1 MSENT
6 DATAPT
12 AEAVL
17 DIEGMTCASCVAR
30 VEKRLGRVEGVTA
43 AVNLATETARV
54 RYPAGLDTA
63 ALVGAVR
70 AAGYDAT
77 VRERGG
83 ARTTGGPSSATAEPT
98 RDAETTAP
106 RAVPVPAPGGEI
118 DATTGRPLDSASA
131 PSLSP
136 HPAAAFAPGER
147 ESARAHGVAAG
158 AHEHASGD
166 ENVSGAH
173 STAPGAHEHA
183 SADTHAHVH
192 DTADAPGTTPLRVR
206 LWVSLG
212 LAVPVVALGMI
223 PAWQFPGWQWVSLVL
238 ATPIVLWGG
247 WPFHRATLRNA
258 RHGAATMD
266 TLITLGTFAAYLWSV
281 WALVF
286 GSAGRIGIRHEV
298 MLFGP
303 VHDATSVVYF
313 EVAAAVTVFLLLG
326 RVIEQRSTRRAGAAL
341 RALLDLGVRE
351 AELADGRRIDIDALA
366 VDDVFVVRPGATVA
380 TDGVV
385 LEGRASVD
393 ESMLTG
399 ESLPVDVGPGL
410 SVTGGTI
417 ASGGRLV
424 VRATGVG
431 EQTRLARIARLVED
445 AQLGKS
451 RVQRLADRIS
461 GVFVPVVIVLAAL
474 TLVAWI
480 VAGQPVAAGFTAA
493 VAVLIIAC
501 PCALGLATPIA
512 ILVGTGRGAQLGIL
526 VTGPAALESAE
537 RIDTIVLDKTGTLTS
552 GRMSVARV
560 TPVESQDAADALR
573 RIAAVERGSEHPV
586 AHAIVAAAG
595 EGPVATDL
603 ESLPGRGV
611 VGTVDG
617 VRVFA
622 GRPGL
627 AAELGAALPD
637 ALAAAVADG
646 EQRGT
651 VVVAGWADAAGAMRA
666 RAVIEVADTVRP
678 ESARA
683 VAELRAMGL
692 EPVLLTGDN
701 PHVAAAVAAELGIE
715 RVRAGVLPEGKL
727 AEIAAL
733 RGEGRTV
740 AMVGDGVNDAAA
752 LASADLGIAMG
763 GGTDAALHAS
773 DVALMRDDPRGIVTA
788 VRLSRRTMRVIRGNL
803 FWAFA
808 YNVAALPLA
817 ALGLLNPMLAGAAMA
832 FSSVFVVLN
841 SLRLRRAG

>member
-1 MSENT
+1 MGDDTET
-6 DATAPT
+6 GGT
-12 AEAVL
+12 AEAIL

-30 VEKRLGRVEGVTA
+30 VEKRLGRVEGVEA

-54 RYPAGLDTA
+54 RYPADLDTS
-63 ALVGAVR
+63 ALIGAVR
-70 AAGYDAT
+70 AAGYDAHLRT
-77 VRERGG
+77 REAVRRVE
-83 ARTTGGPSSATAEPT
+83 
-98 RDAETTAP
+98 DAAAP
-106 RAVPVPAPGGEI
+106 VPVVVSAPGGEM
-118 DATTGRPLDSASA
+118 DAVTGRDIASGA
-131 PSLSP
+131 
-136 HPAAAFAPGER
+136 PAAPDAAPET
-147 ESARAHGVAAG
+147 RA
-158 AHEHASGD
+158 AS
-166 ENVSGAH
+166 
-173 STAPGAHEHA
+173 
-183 SADTHAHVH
+183 DTHAAPDTHDEHGGHEQGGHVH
-192 DTADAPGTTPLRVR
+192 DTADAPGATPLRVR
-206 LWVSLG
+206 LWVSLA
-212 LAVPVVALGMI
+212 LAVPVVALGMV

-286 GSAGRIGIRHEV
+286 GTAGRLGIRHEV

-303 VHDATSVVYF
+303 VHDASSVVYF

-341 RALLDLGVRE
+341 RSLLDLGARE
-351 AELADGRRIDIDALA
+351 AELADGRRIDIDRLT
-366 VDDVFVVRPGATVA
+366 VGDLFVVRPGATVS
-380 TDGVV
+380 TDGDVV
-385 LEGRASVD
+385 EGRASID

-399 ESLPVDVGPGL
+399 ESLPVDVAPGS

-461 GVFVPVVIVLAAL
+461 GVFVPVVIVLAVL
-474 TLVAWI
+474 TLAAWLI
-480 VAGQPVAAGFTAA
+480 AGQPLAAGFTAA

-512 ILVGTGRGAQLGIL
+512 ILVGTGRAAQLGIL

-537 RIDTIVLDKTGTLTS
+537 RIDTIVLDKTGTLTA
-552 GRMSVARV
+552 GRMSVTSV
-560 TPVESQDAADALR
+560 TVVEGEDADDALR
-573 RIAAVERGSEHPV
+573 RVAAVERGSEHPV
-586 AHAIVAAAG
+586 AAAIVSAARSAAAG
-595 EGPVATDL
+595 VSVTDAVTQRSAAEEDAAERGEPVATDL
-603 ESLPGRGV
+603 EALPGRGITGV
-611 VGTVDG
+611 VDG
-617 VRVFA
+617 VHVFA
-622 GRPGL
+622 GNAAL
-627 AAELGAALPD
+627 AAERGAPLP
-637 ALAAAVADG
+637 AELAAAVEAG
-646 EQRGT
+646 ERRGT
-651 VVVAGWADAAGAMRA
+651 VVVAGWRDASGATAA
-666 RAVIEVADTVRP
+666 RVVIEIADTVRP
-678 ESARA
+678 ESAGT
-683 VAELRAMGL
+683 VARLREMGL

-701 PHVAAAVAAELGIE
+701 PHVARVVAEELGIR
-715 RVRAGVLPEGKL
+715 RVRAGVLPEGKV

-733 RGEGRTV
+733 RAEGRTV

-773 DVALMRDDPRGIVTA
+773 DVALLRDDPRGIVTA
-788 VRLSRRTMRVIRGNL
+788 VALSRRTMRVIRGNL

-832 FSSVFVVLN
+832 FSSMFVVLN

>member
-1 MSENT
+1 MGENT
-6 DATAPT
+6 EAAANDT

-17 DIEGMTCASCVAR
+17 DIVGMTCASCVAR
-30 VEKRLGRVEGVTA
+30 VEKRLGRVEGVEA

-54 RYPAGLDTA
+54 RYPATLDTSR
-63 ALVGAVR
+63 LVDAVR
-70 AAGYDAT
+70 SAGYDAT
-77 VRERGG
+77 VR
-83 ARTTGGPSSATAEPT
+83 T
-98 RDAETTAP
+98 RNAP
-106 RAVPVPAPGGEI
+106 RAVTAAAPASVIPDADDAVLAPVPAPGGPI
-118 DATTGRPLDSASA
+118 DAVTGRALAHDAE
-131 PSLSP
+131 P
-136 HPAAAFAPGER
+136 HPAPDAAAP
-147 ESARAHGVAAG
+147 AHDTTD
-158 AHEHASGD
+158 HSG
-166 ENVSGAH
+166 G
-173 STAPGAHEHA
+173 
-183 SADTHAHVH
+183 HVH
-192 DTADAPGTTPLRVR
+192 DTADAPGSTPLRVR
-206 LWVSLG
+206 LWVSLA
-212 LAVPVVALGMI
+212 LAVPVVALGMV

-258 RHGAATMD
+258 RHGAASMD

-281 WALVF
+281 WALIF
-286 GSAGRIGIRHEV
+286 GNAGVIGIRHEV

-303 VHDATSVVYF
+303 VHDATSVIYF

-341 RALLDLGVRE
+341 RSLLDLGARE
-351 AELADGRRIDIDALA
+351 AELADGRRIDVDALA
-366 VDDVFVVRPGATVA
+366 VGDVFVVRPGARIA
-380 TDGVV
+380 TDGEV
-385 LEGRASVD
+385 LEGHAAVD

-399 ESLPVDVGPGL
+399 ESLPVEAGPGS

-461 GVFVPVVIVLAAL
+461 GVFVPVVIVLAVL
-474 TLVAWI
+474 TLVAWL

-552 GRMSVARV
+552 GHMSVASV
-560 TPVESQDAADALR
+560 TVVEGQDAAAALQR
-573 RIAAVERGSEHPV
+573 VAALERGSEHPV
-586 AHAIVAAAG
+586 AHAIVEAAG
-595 EGPVATDL
+595 DGEVATDL
-603 ESLPGRGV
+603 EALPGRGITGV
-611 VGTVDG
+611 VDG

-622 GRPGL
+622 GRPSL
-627 AAELGAALPD
+627 AGELGAALPLD
-637 ALAAAVADG
+637 LADAVAAG
-646 EQRGT
+646 EERGT
-651 VVVAGWADAAGAMRA
+651 VIVAGWADADGAPTA
-666 RAVIEVADTVRP
+666 RAVVEVADTVRP
-678 ESARA
+678 ESRA
-683 VAELRAMGL
+683 AVDSLRAMGL

-701 PHVAAAVAAELGIE
+701 PRIARVVADELGIS
-715 RVRAGVLPEGKL
+715 RVRAGVLPEGKVD
-727 AEIAAL
+727 EIAAL
-733 RGEGRTV
+733 RAEGRTV

-773 DVALMRDDPRGIVTA
+773 DLALMRDDPRGIVTA
-788 VRLSRRTMRVIRGNL
+788 VSLSRRTMRIIRGNL

-841 SLRLRRAG
+841 SLRLRRAA

>member
-1 MSENT
+1 MGEKT
-6 DATAPT
+6 ETPT

-30 VEKRLGRVEGVTA
+30 VEKKLGRVEGVEA

-54 RYPAGLDTA
+54 RYPADLDPT
-63 ALVGAVR
+63 ALVDAVR
-70 AAGYDAT
+70 SAGYDAT
-77 VRERGG
+77 VR
-83 ARTTGGPSSATAEPT
+83 
-98 RDAETTAP
+98 P
-106 RAVPVPAPGGEI
+106 RAAAPGAAASVPAQTRTDERADAGTPAPEPVAVPAPGGEI
-118 DATTGRPLDSASA
+118 DATTGHAFDG
-131 PSLSP
+131 
-136 HPAAAFAPGER
+136 AAD
-147 ESARAHGVAAG
+147 HGG
-158 AHEHASGD
+158 
-166 ENVSGAH
+166 
-173 STAPGAHEHA
+173 
-183 SADTHAHVH
+183 HVH
-192 DTADAPGTTPLRVR
+192 DTGDAPGSTPLRVR
-206 LWVSLG
+206 LWVSLA

-223 PAWQFPGWQWVSLVL
+223 PPWQFPGWQWVSLVL

-286 GSAGRIGIRHEV
+286 GTAGRIGIRHEV
-298 MLFGP
+298 VLFGP

-341 RALLDLGVRE
+341 RALLDLGARE
-351 AELADGRRIDIDALA
+351 AELADGRRIDIDRLVVGDA
-366 VDDVFVVRPGATVA
+366 FVVRPGATVA
-380 TDGVV
+380 TDGEV
-385 LEGRASVD
+385 LEGRASID

-399 ESLPVDVGPGL
+399 ESLPVDVGPGS

-461 GVFVPVVIVLAAL
+461 GVFVPVVIALAAL
-474 TLVAWI
+474 TLVAWL

-560 TPVESQDAADALR
+560 TTADAQDAADALR
-573 RIAAVERGSEHPV
+573 RVAAVERGSEHPI

-595 EGPVATDL
+595 EGPVAADL
-603 ESLPGRGV
+603 EALPGRGV
-611 VGTVDG
+611 TGTVDG

-622 GRPGL
+622 GRP
-627 AAELGAALPD
+627 
-637 ALAAAVADG
+637 ALAADLGAQLPAALVDAVAAG
-646 EQRGT
+646 ERRGT
-651 VVVAGWADAAGAMRA
+651 VVVAGWAGPDGDPTA
-666 RAVIEVADTVRP
+666 RVVIEVADTVRP
-678 ESARA
+678 ESAAA
-683 VAELRAMGL
+683 VAQLKAMGL

-701 PHVAAAVAAELGIE
+701 EHVARTVAADLGIE
-715 RVRAGVLPEGKL
+715 RVRAGVLPEGKVD
-727 AEIAAL
+727 AITAL
-733 RGEGRTV
+733 RAEGRTV

-788 VRLSRRTMRVIRGNL
+788 LALSRRTMRIIRGNL

-817 ALGLLNPMLAGAAMA
+817 AFGLLNPMLAGAAMA

-841 SLRLRRAG
+841 SLRLRR

>member
-1 MSENT
+1 MSDDT
-6 DATAPT
+6 DRTAT

-30 VEKRLGRVEGVTA
+30 VEKKLRRVDGVDA

-54 RYPAGLDTA
+54 RYPADLDTA
-63 ALVGAVR
+63 ALVEAVR
-70 AAGYDAT
+70 AAGYDAR
-77 VRERGG
+77 VR
-83 ARTTGGPSSATAEPT
+83 
-98 RDAETTAP
+98 P
-106 RAVPVPAPGGEI
+106 RAASAPPQPVAVAIPGGEL
-118 DATTGRPLDSASA
+118 DAVTGRD
-131 PSLSP
+131 
-136 HPAAAFAPGER
+136 
-147 ESARAHGVAAG
+147 VV
-158 AHEHASGD
+158 SGD
-166 ENVSGAH
+166 EAQ
-173 STAPGAHEHA
+173 PGPNEPEHGHETV
-183 SADTHAHVH
+183 DT
-192 DTADAPGTTPLRVR
+192 PGTTPLRVR
-206 LWVSLG
+206 LWVSLA
-212 LAVPVVALGMI
+212 LAVPVIAVGMI
-223 PAWQFPGWQWVSLVL
+223 PALQFPGWQWVSLAL

-258 RHGAATMD
+258 GHGAATMD

-298 MLFGP
+298 TLFGP

-341 RALLDLGVRE
+341 RALLDLGARE

-366 VDDVFVVRPGATVA
+366 VGDDFVVRPGSTVA
-380 TDGVV
+380 TDGIVR
-385 LEGRASVD
+385 EGRASVD

-399 ESLPVDVGPGL
+399 ESVPVEVGPG
-410 SVTGGTI
+410 SRVTGGTI
-417 ASGGRLV
+417 AAGGRLV

-461 GVFVPVVIVLAAL
+461 GVFVPVVIVLAVL
-474 TLVAWI
+474 TLVAWL

-537 RIDTIVLDKTGTLTS
+537 RIDTIVLDKTGTLTA
-552 GRMSVARV
+552 GRMSVTGVTVDEGEDPAEALQRV
-560 TPVESQDAADALR
+560 
-573 RIAAVERGSEHPV
+573 AAVERGSEHPV
-586 AHAIVAAAG
+586 ADAIVAAAG
-595 EGPVATDL
+595 EGSVAHAV
-603 ESLPGRGV
+603 EALPGRGIT
-611 VGTVDG
+611 GSVDG

-622 GRPGL
+622 GRPAL
-627 AAELGAALPD
+627 AADLGAALSSS
-637 ALAAAVADG
+637 LAAAVSSG
-646 EQRGT
+646 ERRGT
-651 VVVAGWADAAGAMRA
+651 VVVAGWPDAEGILRA
-666 RAVIEVADTVRP
+666 RVVIEVADTVRP
-678 ESARA
+678 ESAAA
-683 VAELRAMGL
+683 VAALRAMGL

-701 PHVAAAVAAELGIE
+701 PHVAAAVATELGIE
-715 RVRAGVLPEGKL
+715 RVRAGVLPEGKV
-727 AEIAAL
+727 AEIVAL
-733 RGEGRTV
+733 RAEGRSV
-740 AMVGDGVNDAAA
+740 AMVGDGINDAAA
-752 LASADLGIAMG
+752 LATADLGIAMG

-817 ALGLLNPMLAGAAMA
+817 AFGLLNPMLAGAAMA

-841 SLRLRRAG
+841 SLRLRSAG

>member
-1 MSENT
+1 MGDSDET
-6 DATAPT
+6 T
-12 AEAVL
+12 EAVL

-30 VEKRLGRVEGVTA
+30 VEKRLGRVEGVEA

-54 RYPAGLDTA
+54 RYPSDLDPA
-63 ALVGAVR
+63 ALVDAVR

-77 VRERGG
+77 VRLRG
-83 ARTTGGPSSATAEPT
+83 ATAPASVPPT
-98 RDAETTAP
+98 SLSREHPGAGTPAP
-106 RAVPVPAPGGEI
+106 EAVPVPAPGGEI
-118 DATTGRPLDSASA
+118 DAVTGAGIAEAHARGEHEAATGRA
-131 PSLSP
+131 PDGI
-136 HPAAAFAPGER
+136 A
-147 ESARAHGVAAG
+147 AHGG
-158 AHEHASGD
+158 
-166 ENVSGAH
+166 
-173 STAPGAHEHA
+173 
-183 SADTHAHVH
+183 HVH
-192 DTADAPGTTPLRVR
+192 DTTDAPGSTPLRVR
-206 LWVSLG
+206 LWVSLA
-212 LAVPVVALGMI
+212 LAVPVVALGMV

-238 ATPIVLWGG
+238 ATPIVLWGA

-286 GSAGRIGIRHEV
+286 GTAGRIGIRHEV

-341 RALLDLGVRE
+341 RALLDLGARE
-351 AELADGRRIDIDALA
+351 AELADGGRIDIDRLA
-366 VDDVFVVRPGATVA
+366 VGDAFVVRPGATVA
-380 TDGVV
+380 TDGEV
-385 LEGRASVD
+385 LEGRASID

-399 ESLPVDVGPGL
+399 EALPVDVGPG
-410 SVTGGTI
+410 STVTGGTI

-431 EQTRLARIARLVED
+431 EHTRLARIARLVED

-461 GVFVPVVIVLAAL
+461 GVFVPVVIVLAVA
-474 TLVAWI
+474 TLVAWLF
-480 VAGQPVAAGFTAA
+480 AGQPVAAGFTAA

-552 GRMSVARV
+552 GRMSVAAV
-560 TPVESQDAADALR
+560 TAAEGQDAADALR

-586 AHAIVAAAG
+586 AHAIVQAAG
-595 EGPVATDL
+595 EGVVAADL
-603 ESLPGRGV
+603 EALPGRGV
-611 VGTVDG
+611 TGLVDG

-622 GRPGL
+622 GRPAL
-627 AAELGAALPD
+627 AADLGADLPA
-637 ALAAAVADG
+637 ALAAAVEAG
-646 EQRGT
+646 ERRGT
-651 VVVAGWADAAGAMRA
+651 VVVAGWAGPDGAMNA
-666 RAVIEVADTVRP
+666 RAVIEVSDTVRP
-678 ESARA
+678 ESAAA
-683 VAELRAMGL
+683 VAQLKAMGL

-701 PHVAAAVAAELGIE
+701 EHVARAVAAELGIE
-715 RVRAGVLPEGKL
+715 RVRAGVLPEGKVD
-727 AEIAAL
+727 EIAAL
-733 RGEGRTV
+733 RREGRTV

-773 DVALMRDDPRGIVTA
+773 DIALMRDDPRGIVTA
-788 VRLSRRTMRVIRGNL
+788 LTLSRRTMRIIRGNL

-841 SLRLRRAG
+841 SLRLRR

>member
-1 MSENT
+1 MT
-6 DATAPT
+6 DDTDRTAT

-30 VEKRLGRVEGVTA
+30 VEKKLRRVDGVDA

-54 RYPAGLDTA
+54 RYPADLDTT
-63 ALVGAVR
+63 ALVEAVR
-70 AAGYDAT
+70 AAGYDAR
-77 VRERGG
+77 VRPRATPTPPQPVEVTLPGG
-83 ARTTGGPSSATAEPT
+83 QVDAVTG
-98 RDAETTAP
+98 RDVVAGDGRPAP
-106 RAVPVPAPGGEI
+106 RE
-118 DATTGRPLDSASA
+118 
-131 PSLSP
+131 
-136 HPAAAFAPGER
+136 
-147 ESARAHGVAAG
+147 
-158 AHEHASGD
+158 HEH
-166 ENVSGAH
+166 E
-173 STAPGAHEHA
+173 HE
-183 SADTHAHVH
+183 HVH
-192 DTADAPGTTPLRVR
+192 DTDDAPGTTPLRVR
-206 LWVSLG
+206 LWVSLA
-212 LAVPVVALGMI
+212 LALPVIAVGMI
-223 PAWQFPGWQWVSLVL
+223 PALQFPGWQWVSLAL

-281 WALVF
+281 WALLF

-341 RALLDLGVRE
+341 RSLLDLGARE
-351 AELADGRRIDIDALA
+351 AELADGRRIDIDRLA
-366 VDDVFVVRPGATVA
+366 VGDEFVVRPGATVA
-380 TDGVV
+380 TDGEVV
-385 LEGRASVD
+385 DGRASID

-399 ESLPVDVGPGL
+399 ESLPVDVGPG
-410 SVTGGTI
+410 STVTGGTI

-461 GVFVPVVIVLAAL
+461 GVFVPAVIVLAVL
-474 TLVAWI
+474 TLVAWL
-480 VAGQPVAAGFTAA
+480 VAGQPIAAGFTAA

-512 ILVGTGRGAQLGIL
+512 ILVGTGRAAQLGIL

-537 RIDTIVLDKTGTLTS
+537 RIDTIVLDKTGTLTA
-552 GRMSVARV
+552 GRMSVTRV
-560 TPVESQDAADALR
+560 TTAPAQDATAALQR
-573 RIAAVERGSEHPV
+573 VASVERGSEHPV
-586 AHAIVAAAG
+586 ARAIVAAAG
-595 EGPVATDL
+595 DGEVARDL
-603 ESLPGRGV
+603 EALPGRGV
-611 VGTVDG
+611 TGVVGG
-617 VRVFA
+617 ARVFA
-622 GRPGL
+622 GRPAL
-627 AAELGAALPD
+627 AAELGAALSP
-637 ALAAAVADG
+637 ALAAAVEAG

-651 VVVAGWADAAGAMRA
+651 VVVAGWADAAERA
-666 RAVIEVADTVRP
+666 SVRVVIEISDTVRP
-678 ESARA
+678 QSAAA
-683 VAELRAMGL
+683 VARLRDMGL

-701 PHVAAAVAAELGIE
+701 PHVARAVAAELGIQ
-715 RVRAGVLPEGKL
+715 RVRAGVLPEGKV

-733 RGEGRTV
+733 RAEGRTV

-788 VRLSRRTMRVIRGNL
+788 VALSRRTMRVIRGNL

>member
-1 MSENT
+1 MSQNT

-17 DIEGMTCASCVAR
+17 DIDGMTCASCVAR
-30 VEKRLGRVEGVTA
+30 VEKRLGRVEGVEA

-54 RYPAGLDTA
+54 RYPAGLDTT
-63 ALVGAVR
+63 ALIDAVR

-77 VRERGG
+77 VRTRA
-83 ARTTGGPSSATAEPT
+83 ARLPATGTPASAPPVASATESGISDAGT
-98 RDAETTAP
+98 RSP
-106 RAVPVPAPGGEI
+106 HPVAVPTPGGVI
-118 DATTGRPLDSASA
+118 DATAGHR
-131 PSLSP
+131 
-136 HPAAAFAPGER
+136 AAG
-147 ESARAHGVAAG
+147 HHAG
-158 AHEHASGD
+158 AHDATAGHHAVAGD
-166 ENVSGAH
+166 R
-173 STAPGAHEHA
+173 PGAHA
-183 SADTHAHVH
+183 AAADQPAEAHHEGHVH
-192 DTADAPGTTPLRVR
+192 DTADAPGATPLRVR
-206 LWVSLG
+206 LRVSLA
-212 LAVPVVALGMI
+212 LAVPVVALGMV

-341 RALLDLGVRE
+341 RALLDLGAHE
-351 AELADGRRIDIDALA
+351 AELADGRRVDIASLT
-366 VDDVFVVRPGATVA
+366 VGDDFVVRPGATVA

-385 LEGRASVD
+385 IDGRASVD

-399 ESLPVDVGPGL
+399 ESVPVDVGPGS

-431 EQTRLARIARLVED
+431 EETRLARIARLVED

-474 TLVAWI
+474 TLIAWI

-537 RIDTIVLDKTGTLTS
+537 RIDTIVLDKTGTLTA
-552 GRMSVARV
+552 GRMSVTAV
-560 TPVESQDAADALR
+560 TVDEGADAAEALR
-573 RIAAVERGSEHPV
+573 LIAAVERGSEHPV

-595 EGPVATDL
+595 EGPVASDL
-603 ESLPGRGV
+603 DALPGRGIT
-611 VGTVDG
+611 GSVDG

-622 GRPGL
+622 GRPAL
-627 AAELGAALPD
+627 AASLGAPLSP

-651 VVVAGWADAAGAMRA
+651 VVVAGWVEGAGMRA

-678 ESARA
+678 ESAAA

-701 PHVAAAVAAELGIE
+701 EQVARAVAAELGIE
-715 RVRAGVLPEGKL
+715 RVRAGVLPEGKV

-733 RGEGRTV
+733 RAEGCTV

-817 ALGLLNPMLAGAAMA
+817 ALGLLNPMIAGAAMA

>member
-1 MSENT
+1 MDETNR
-6 DATAPT
+6 AGAPGDGV

-30 VEKRLGRVEGVTA
+30 VEKRLGRVEGVAA

-63 ALVGAVR
+63 TLVDAVR

-83 ARTTGGPSSATAEPT
+83 SRTAIAGAPAPVASEEP
-98 RDAETTAP
+98 
-106 RAVPVPAPGGEI
+106 AVVAVPAPGGAI
-118 DATTGRPLDSASA
+118 DATTGRGLDSH
-131 PSLSP
+131 PHMP
-136 HPAAAFAPGER
+136 HPVADAPE
-147 ESARAHGVAAG
+147 ANTHDHGG
-158 AHEHASGD
+158 
-166 ENVSGAH
+166 
-173 STAPGAHEHA
+173 
-183 SADTHAHVH
+183 HVH
-192 DTADAPGTTPLRVR
+192 DTADAPGAASLRTR
-206 LWVSLG
+206 LLVSAV
-212 LAVPVVALGMI
+212 LAIPVVALGMV
-223 PAWQFPGWQWVSLVL
+223 PAWQFPGWQWASLVL
-238 ATPIVLWGG
+238 TTPVILWGG

-281 WALVF
+281 WALFF
-286 GSAGRIGIRHEV
+286 GNAGRIGIRHEV

-303 VHDATSVVYF
+303 VHDASAVVYF
-313 EVAAAVTVFLLLG
+313 EVAAAVTVLLLLG
-326 RVIEQRSTRRAGAAL
+326 RFIEQRSTRRAGAAL
-341 RALLDLGVRE
+341 RSLLDLGARE
-351 AELADGRRIDIDALA
+351 AELADGRRIPVDALA
-366 VDDVFVVRPGATVA
+366 VGDVFVVRPGSVVA

-385 LEGRASVD
+385 VEGRASVD

-399 ESLPVDVGPGL
+399 ESVPVDVTEG
-410 SVTGGTI
+410 SVVTGGTI
-417 ASGGRLV
+417 AAGGRLT

-431 EQTRLARIARLVED
+431 EETRLARIARLVED

-461 GVFVPVVIVLAAL
+461 GVFVPVVIVLAVL

-512 ILVGTGRGAQLGIL
+512 ILVGTGRGAQLGVL
-526 VTGPAALESAE
+526 VTGPEALESAE

-552 GRMSVARV
+552 GRMSVADIVAAAGEDPANVLARV
-560 TPVESQDAADALR
+560 
-573 RIAAVERGSEHPV
+573 AAVERGSEHPV
-586 AHAIVAAAG
+586 AAAIVAAAG
-595 EGPVATDL
+595 EGPTATDL
-603 ESLPGRGV
+603 EAIPGRGV
-611 VGTVDG
+611 IGVVDG

-622 GRPGL
+622 GRP
-627 AAELGAALPD
+627 AWIADLGGALPPE
-637 ALAAAVADG
+637 LAAAVDAG
-646 EQRGT
+646 EERGT
-651 VVVAGWADAAGAMRA
+651 VVVAGWADADGTPRA
-666 RAVIEVADTVRP
+666 RAVIEIADTVRP
-678 ESARA
+678 ESAEA
-683 VAELRAMGL
+683 VARLREMGL

-701 PHVAAAVAAELGIE
+701 PRIARSVATELGIE
-715 RVRAGVLPEGKL
+715 RVRAGVLPEGKVD
-727 AEIAAL
+727 EIAAL
-733 RGEGRTV
+733 RAEGRTV

-773 DVALMRDDPRGIVTA
+773 DIALMRDDPRGIVTA
-788 VRLSRRTMRVIRGNL
+788 VALSRRTMRIIRGNL

-817 ALGLLNPMLAGAAMA
+817 ALGLLNPMIAGAAMA

-841 SLRLRRAG
+841 SLRLRRAA

>member
-1 MSENT
+1 MT
-6 DATAPT
+6 DDTDRTAT

-30 VEKRLGRVEGVTA
+30 VEKKLRRVDGVDA

-54 RYPAGLDTA
+54 RYPADLDTA
-63 ALVGAVR
+63 SLVEAVR
-70 AAGYDAT
+70 AAGYDAR
-77 VRERGG
+77 VRPLTSPASTRPVPVAIPAGELD
-83 ARTTGGPSSATAEPT
+83 AVTGGDVVPGGDGRTASSQPETEPT
-98 RDAETTAP
+98 H
-106 RAVPVPAPGGEI
+106 
-118 DATTGRPLDSASA
+118 
-131 PSLSP
+131 PS
-136 HPAAAFAPGER
+136 G
-147 ESARAHGVAAG
+147 
-158 AHEHASGD
+158 
-166 ENVSGAH
+166 
-173 STAPGAHEHA
+173 
-183 SADTHAHVH
+183 HVH
-192 DTADAPGTTPLRVR
+192 DTAEAPGTTPLRTR
-206 LWVSLG
+206 LGVSLA

-238 ATPIVLWGG
+238 VTPVVLWGG

-286 GSAGRIGIRHEV
+286 GTAGRIGIRHEV

-303 VHDATSVVYF
+303 VHDASSVVYF

-326 RVIEQRSTRRAGAAL
+326 RVIEQRSTRTAGAAL
-341 RALLDLGVRE
+341 RSLLDLGARE
-351 AELADGRRIDIDALA
+351 AELVDGRRIDVDDLA
-366 VDDVFVVRPGATVA
+366 VGDVFVVRPGATVA
-380 TDGVV
+380 TDGEVQ
-385 LEGRASVD
+385 EGRASVD

-399 ESLPVDVGPGL
+399 ESLPVDVGPGS

-424 VRATGVG
+424 VRATSVG
-431 EQTRLARIARLVED
+431 AQTRLARIARLVED

-461 GVFVPVVIVLAAL
+461 GVFVPVVIALAVL
-474 TLVAWI
+474 TLVGWL
-480 VAGQPVAAGFTAA
+480 VAGQPLSAGFTAA

-512 ILVGTGRGAQLGIL
+512 ILVGTGRAAQLGIL

-537 RIDTIVLDKTGTLTS
+537 RIDTIVLDKTGTLTT
-552 GRMSVARV
+552 GRMSVAKV
-560 TPVESQDAADALR
+560 TTDGSADAADALR
-573 RIAAVERGSEHPV
+573 RVAAVERGSEHPI
-586 AHAIVAAAG
+586 ARAIVAAAG
-595 EGPVATDL
+595 EGPVAADL
-603 ESLPGRGV
+603 EALPGRGV
-611 VGTVDG
+611 LGTVDG

-622 GRPGL
+622 GRPAL
-627 AAELGAALPD
+627 AVALGAELPA
-637 ALAAAVADG
+637 ALAAAVEAG
-646 EQRGT
+646 ERRGT
-651 VVVAGWADAAGAMRA
+651 VVVAGWAGPAGGMEA
-666 RAVIEVADTVRP
+666 RIVVEIADTVRP
-678 ESARA
+678 ESADA
-683 VAELRAMGL
+683 VGQLRAMGL

-701 PHVAAAVAAELGIE
+701 EHVARAVAAELGIE
-715 RVRAGVLPEGKL
+715 RVRAGVLPEGKVD
-727 AEIAAL
+727 EIAAL
-733 RGEGRTV
+733 RADGRTV

-788 VRLSRRTMRVIRGNL
+788 VALSRRTMRVIRGNL

-841 SLRLRRAG
+841 SLRLRRAA

>member
-1 MSENT
+1 MRENT

-30 VEKRLGRVEGVTA
+30 VEKRLHRVDGVEA

-54 RYPAGLDTA
+54 RYPAELDPA
-63 ALVGAVR
+63 ALVDAVR
-70 AAGYDAT
+70 AAGYDAR
-77 VRERGG
+77 VRTRG
-83 ARTTGGPSSATAEPT
+83 ATAAAAPVAAGPT
-98 RDAETTAP
+98 PVLTAAP
-106 RAVPVPAPGGEI
+106 APVAAVAVPAPGGEI
-118 DATTGRPLDSASA
+118 DAVTGRGIVAPDGRAASTPVEVETA
-131 PSLSP
+131 RD
-136 HPAAAFAPGER
+136 AAAGPD
-147 ESARAHGVAAG
+147 ARTHDHAGPDAHGDHDH
-158 AHEHASGD
+158 AHDTG
-166 ENVSGAH
+166 
-173 STAPGAHEHA
+173 APGAH
-183 SADTHAHVH
+183 AHDH
-192 DTADAPGTTPLRVR
+192 ADAPGTTPLRVR

-212 LAVPVVALGMI
+212 LAVPVVALGMV
-223 PAWQFPGWQWVSLVL
+223 PAWQFPAWQWVSLVL

-286 GSAGRIGIRHEV
+286 GTAGRIGIRHEV

-303 VHDATSVVYF
+303 VHDSTSVVYF

-341 RALLDLGVRE
+341 RALLDLGARE
-351 AELADGRRIDIDALA
+351 AELADGRRIDVDALA
-366 VDDVFVVRPGATVA
+366 VGDEFVVRPGATVA
-380 TDGVV
+380 TDGEV

-399 ESLPVDVGPGL
+399 ESVPVEVGPG
-410 SVTGGTI
+410 SRVTGGTI
-417 ASGGRLV
+417 AAGGRLV

-461 GVFVPVVIVLAAL
+461 GVFVPVVIVLAVL
-474 TLVAWI
+474 TLVAWL

-552 GRMSVARV
+552 GRMSVTTV
-560 TPVESQDAADALR
+560 TVVDGGDAADALR

-595 EGPVATDL
+595 GGPVASEL
-603 ESLPGRGV
+603 EALPGRGI
-611 VGTVDG
+611 VGVVDG

-622 GRPGL
+622 GRPAL
-627 AAELGAALPD
+627 ATDLGAALPP
-637 ALAAAVADG
+637 ALAAAVEAG

-651 VVVAGWADAAGAMRA
+651 VIVAGWPDDLGVVHA

-678 ESARA
+678 ESAEA
-683 VAELRAMGL
+683 VAELRRMGL

-701 PHVAAAVAAELGIE
+701 PHIARAVAAELGIE
-715 RVRAGVLPEGKL
+715 RVRAGVLPEGKV

-733 RGEGRTV
+733 KAEGRTV

-788 VRLSRRTMRVIRGNL
+788 VALSRRTMRVIRGNL
-803 FWAFA
+803 FWAFV

-817 ALGLLNPMLAGAAMA
+817 ALGLLNPMLGGAAMA

-841 SLRLRRAG
+841 SLRLRRAS

>member
-1 MSENT
+1 MSDHT
-6 DATAPT
+6 DAAPT

-30 VEKRLGRVEGVTA
+30 VEKRLGRVAGVEA

-54 RYPAGLDTA
+54 RYPADLDTT
-63 ALVGAVR
+63 ALVDAVR
-70 AAGYDAT
+70 AAGYDAR
-77 VRERGG
+77 VR
-83 ARTTGGPSSATAEPT
+83 ARTATEP
-98 RDAETTAP
+98 P
-106 RAVPVPAPGGEI
+106 PVPVPAPGGAM
-118 DATTGRPLDSASA
+118 DAVTGRDIA
-131 PSLSP
+131 
-136 HPAAAFAPGER
+136 
-147 ESARAHGVAAG
+147 
-158 AHEHASGD
+158 
-166 ENVSGAH
+166 
-173 STAPGAHEHA
+173 A
-183 SADTHAHVH
+183 SADGLEGDVPVAPGSAAPRGHDHETPGPADAAHADAAHQTSGHVH
-192 DTADAPGTTPLRVR
+192 DTADAPGSTPLRVR
-206 LWVSLG
+206 LWVSLA

-223 PAWQFPGWQWVSLVL
+223 PAWQFPAWQWVSFAL

-286 GSAGRIGIRHEV
+286 GTAGRIGIRHEV

-326 RVIEQRSTRRAGAAL
+326 RVIEQRCTRRAGAAL
-341 RALLDLGVRE
+341 RSLLDLGARE
-351 AELADGRRIDIDALA
+351 AELVDGRRVDIAQLA
-366 VDDVFVVRPGATVA
+366 VGDEFVVRPGATVA
-380 TDGVV
+380 TDGEV
-385 LEGRASVD
+385 LDGRASVD

-399 ESLPVDVGPGL
+399 ESLPVDVGPG
-410 SVTGGTI
+410 SRVTGGTI

-461 GVFVPVVIVLAAL
+461 AVFVPVVIVLAVL
-474 TLVAWI
+474 TFVGWI
-480 VAGQPVAAGFTAA
+480 VAGQPLAAGFTAA

-512 ILVGTGRGAQLGIL
+512 ILVGTGRAAQLGIL
-526 VTGPAALESAE
+526 VTGPSALESAE
-537 RIDTIVLDKTGTLTS
+537 RIDTIVLDKTGTLTA
-552 GRMSVARV
+552 GRMSVAHV
-560 TPVESQDAADALR
+560 TAAPDQDADDALR
-573 RIAAVERGSEHPV
+573 LVAAVERASEHPV

-595 EGPVATDL
+595 DGSVARDV
-603 ESLPGRGV
+603 EALPGRGI
-611 VGTVDG
+611 VGVVDG
-617 VRVFA
+617 LRVFA
-622 GRPGL
+622 GRPAL
-627 AAELGAALPD
+627 AAELGAPLPE
-637 ALAAAVADG
+637 ALAAAVAEG
-646 EQRGT
+646 ERRGT
-651 VVVAGWADAAGAMRA
+651 VVVAGWPDADGAVRV
-666 RAVIEVADTVRP
+666 RVVVEVADTVRP
-678 ESARA
+678 ESAA
-683 VAELRAMGL
+683 TVAGLREMGL

-701 PHVAAAVAAELGIE
+701 PHVARAVAAELGIE
-715 RVRAGVLPEGKL
+715 KVRAGVLPEGKVD
-727 AEIAAL
+727 EIAAL
-733 RGEGRTV
+733 RAEGRTV

-773 DVALMRDDPRGIVTA
+773 DVALIRDDPRGIVTA
-788 VRLSRRTMRVIRGNL
+788 VALSRRTMRVIRGNL

-841 SLRLRRAG
+841 SLRLRRAA

>member
-1 MSENT
+1 MGENT
-6 DATAPT
+6 DAAANDT

-30 VEKRLGRVEGVTA
+30 VEKRLGRVEGVEA

-54 RYPAGLDTA
+54 RYPASLDTSR
-63 ALVGAVR
+63 LVDAVR
-70 AAGYDAT
+70 SAGYDAT
-77 VRERGG
+77 VR
-83 ARTTGGPSSATAEPT
+83 T
-98 RDAETTAP
+98 RNAP
-106 RAVPVPAPGGEI
+106 RAVTAAASASVIPDAADPVLAPVPAPGGPI
-118 DATTGRPLDSASA
+118 DAVTGRALA
-131 PSLSP
+131 PDAEP
-136 HPAAAFAPGER
+136 HPAPDAAVP
-147 ESARAHGVAAG
+147 AHGD
-158 AHEHASGD
+158 AHDDAHDDTTDHSG
-166 ENVSGAH
+166 G
-173 STAPGAHEHA
+173 
-183 SADTHAHVH
+183 HVH
-192 DTADAPGTTPLRVR
+192 DTADAPGSTPLRVR
-206 LWVSLG
+206 LWVSLA
-212 LAVPVVALGMI
+212 LAVPVVALGMV

-286 GSAGRIGIRHEV
+286 GTAGVIGIRHEV

-303 VHDATSVVYF
+303 VHDATSVIYF

-341 RALLDLGVRE
+341 RSLLDLGARE
-351 AELADGRRIDIDALA
+351 AELADGRRIDVDALA
-366 VDDVFVVRPGATVA
+366 VGDVFVVRPGATIA
-380 TDGVV
+380 TDGEV
-385 LEGRASVD
+385 LEGRAAVD

-399 ESLPVDVGPGL
+399 ESLPVDAGPGS

-461 GVFVPVVIVLAAL
+461 GVFVPVVIVLAVL
-474 TLVAWI
+474 TLVAWL

-552 GRMSVARV
+552 GRMSVASV
-560 TPVESQDAADALR
+560 TVVEGQDAAAALQR
-573 RIAAVERGSEHPV
+573 VAALERGSEHPV
-586 AHAIVAAAG
+586 AHAIVEAAG
-595 EGPVATDL
+595 DGEVATGL
-603 ESLPGRGV
+603 QALPGRGIT
-611 VGTVDG
+611 GLVDG

-622 GRPGL
+622 GRPSL
-627 AAELGAALPD
+627 AADLGAALPSE
-637 ALAAAVADG
+637 LADAVAAG
-646 EQRGT
+646 EERGT
-651 VVVAGWADAAGAMRA
+651 VIVAGWADADGTATA

-678 ESARA
+678 ESRA
-683 VAELRAMGL
+683 AVDSLRALGL

-701 PHVAAAVAAELGIE
+701 PRIARVVADELGIS
-715 RVRAGVLPEGKL
+715 RVRAGVLPEGKVD
-727 AEIAAL
+727 EIAAL
-733 RGEGRTV
+733 RAEGRTV

-773 DVALMRDDPRGIVTA
+773 DLALMRDDPRGIVTA
-788 VRLSRRTMRVIRGNL
+788 VSLSRRTMRIIRGNL

-841 SLRLRRAG
+841 SLRLRRAA

>member
-1 MSENT
+1 MIDDT
-6 DATAPT
+6 DRGAT

-30 VEKRLGRVEGVTA
+30 VEKKLRRVDGVDA

-54 RYPAGLDTA
+54 RYPAALDTT
-63 ALVGAVR
+63 ALVDAVR
-70 AAGYDAT
+70 AAGYDARVRPRTASEPPQPVEVT
-77 VRERGG
+77 V
-83 ARTTGGPSSATAEPT
+83 
-98 RDAETTAP
+98 
-106 RAVPVPAPGGEI
+106 PGGEL
-118 DATTGRPLDSASA
+118 DAVTG
-131 PSLSP
+131 
-136 HPAAAFAPGER
+136 
-147 ESARAHGVAAG
+147 
-158 AHEHASGD
+158 GD
-166 ENVSGAH
+166 V
-173 STAPGAHEHA
+173 APGADARPAQSEHA
-183 SADTHAHVH
+183 HMHE
-192 DTADAPGTTPLRVR
+192 TADAPGATPLRVR
-206 LWVSLG
+206 LRVSLV
-212 LAVPVVALGMI
+212 LAVPVIAVGMI
-223 PAWQFPGWQWVSLVL
+223 PALQFPGWQWMSLAL

-281 WALVF
+281 WALLF

-341 RALLDLGVRE
+341 RSLLDLGARE
-351 AELADGRRIDIDALA
+351 AELADGRRIDIARLA
-366 VDDVFVVRPGATVA
+366 VGDEFVVRPGATVA

-385 LEGRASVD
+385 VDGRASID

-399 ESLPVDVGPGL
+399 ESLPVDVGPG
-410 SVTGGTI
+410 STVTGGTI

-461 GVFVPVVIVLAAL
+461 GVFVPAVIVLAVL
-474 TLVAWI
+474 TLVAWL
-480 VAGQPVAAGFTAA
+480 VAGQPIAAGFTAA

-512 ILVGTGRGAQLGIL
+512 ILVGTGRAAQLGIL

-537 RIDTIVLDKTGTLTS
+537 RIDTIVLDKTGTLTA
-552 GRMSVARV
+552 GRMSVTRV
-560 TPVESQDAADALR
+560 TPARAQDADAALQR
-573 RIAAVERGSEHPV
+573 VASVERGSEHPI
-586 AHAIVAAAG
+586 ARAIVAAAG
-595 EGPVATDL
+595 DGEVARDL
-603 ESLPGRGV
+603 EALPGRGV
-611 VGTVDG
+611 TGVVDG

-622 GRPGL
+622 GRPAL
-627 AAELGAALPD
+627 AAELGAALS
-637 ALAAAVADG
+637 AELAAAVEAG

-651 VVVAGWADAAGAMRA
+651 VVVAGWADAAGQPEVRV
-666 RAVIEVADTVRP
+666 VIEIADTVRP
-678 ESARA
+678 QSAAA
-683 VAELRAMGL
+683 VVRLREMGL

-701 PHVAAAVAAELGIE
+701 PHVARAVAAELGILS
-715 RVRAGVLPEGKL
+715 VRAGVLPEGKV

-733 RGEGRTV
+733 RAEGRTV

-788 VRLSRRTMRVIRGNL
+788 VALSRRTMRVIRGNL